1 MRTKSSALISREN
14 NTAQEQNTEQID
26 AVGAETAA
34 SAVEAGLR
42 IHGTAHQIGLL
53 LLLLRFNLP
62 IARNTTSSFPP
73 RRPGAASCAGPQIE
87 QGRGRRACRRHQQ
100 LAPCGVPCLH
110 LARAQA
116 ARAPPP
122 PPPAA
127 AAPSWSAARTWSS
140 APRRDT
146 DCCGVSPMPSSTQAG
161 EFELRQGRFRTRRG
175 LGADG
180 CWVG

>member
-53 LLLLRFNLP
+53 LLLRFNLP

-73 RRPGAASCAGPQIE
+73 RRPAAASCAGPQIE

-116 ARAPPP
+116 ARAPPRGHGVP
-122 PPPAA
+122 HRAGTRIAA
-127 AAPSWSAARTWSS
+127 AFLPCQAQHRQGNSS
-140 APRRDT
+140 SGR
-146 DCCGVSPMPSSTQAG
+146 GVSEPG
-161 EFELRQGRFRTRRG
+161 V
-175 LGADG
+175 D
-180 CWVG
+180 